1 MPSDERILF
10 RSLPST
16 FRSLRFLAAL
26 TVLPLLVP
34 SLSFALGGAPE
45 VDVLIER
52 VSLALGGERGG
63 SRVLEKV
70 KVIDFVYRR
79 SVKESSSGRKVTAR
93 HRFLRVASDGRAR
106 LDIRIDSG
114 KGKNSATIIKDGS
127 AYLLVDESVHEVP
140 VGAVESR
147 LSEFSPA
154 RLFSVPLALA
164 ADGPQMLG
172 DAALTL
178 AGRVNEGGDSRFI
191 LVGTGSDGKETARL
205 EIDARSYRPVEVAFR
220 SAGGDIVYRY
230 DDYREV
236 KPGLVIPFRREFIRN
251 GILLSTTEVLRLEID
266 GKLDVSVFD
275 TSTADLARLPG
286 KP

>member
-1 MPSDERILF
+1 
-10 RSLPST
+10 
-16 FRSLRFLAAL
+16 
-26 TVLPLLVP
+26 VVP
-34 SLSFALGGAPE
+34 GLSFALGGAPE

-52 VSLALGGERGG
+52 VSLALGGESGG

-93 HRFLRVASDGRAR
+93 HRFLRVTSDGRAR
-106 LDIRIDSG
+106 LDIRIDEG
-114 KGKNSATIIKDGS
+114 KGKNSATILKDGA
-127 AYLLVDESVHEVP
+127 AYLLVDEAVHEVP

-178 AGRVNEGGDSRFI
+178 AGRVNEGGHSRFI

-236 KPGLVIPFRREFIRN
+236 KPGLVLPFRREFIRN

-266 GKLDVSVFD
+266 GKLDVSAFD
-275 TSTADLARLPG
+275 TSRADLAALPG